1 MPMYNLT
8 EYSDAYLKGS
18 KSLWK
23 YYREEP
29 ALDNNRNVI
38 DFPDDNSNSAS
49 FKLKQKITG
58 KTGNGGTKDIETMRC
73 HLRCL

>member
-29 ALDNNRNVI
+29 VLDNNRNVI